1 MKSAHAIIPHE
12 RIENKIFLIR
22 GKKVMFDRDLAD
34 LYGVETGALN
44 QAVKRNKGRFPADF
58 MFQLADH
65 EIKIWQEY
73 ILRSQTVI
81 LKKSNL
87 RSQNV
92 TSRQGKHIKFAP
104 YVFTEQ
110 GVAMLSSVLKSK
122 QAVQVN
128 IQIMRT
134 FTKIREMLVSNK
146 DLRERIEALEKK
158 YDKHFKK
165 VFEAINNLLFAKE
178 KESHRPLI
186 GFKSKE

>member
-1 MKSAHAIIPHE
+1 MKSSPALIPHE

-44 QAVKRNKGRFPADF
+44 QAVKRNKGRFPEDF
-58 MFQLADH
+58 MFQLNQA
-65 EIKIWQEY
+65 EFKIW
-73 ILRSQTVI
+73 RSQIVI
-81 LKKSNL
+81 SNL
-87 RSQNV
+87 ANYREKMGI
-92 TSRQGKHIKFAP
+92 RRIPH
-104 YVFTEQ
+104 VFTEQ

-178 KESHRPLI
+178 QQPPRPLI
-186 GFKSKE
+186 GFRNH